1 MKNLFAFCIVIL
13 MANMSF
19 GQTKIQPGIRLGLN
33 SSTISNS
40 DFDSRSGINA
50 AAFVEIRFNERYGL
64 QPEIVF
70 SSQGGNSNN
79 SAINDL
85 PIDYLSI
92 GLANKLYLIPGA
104 GLHLIAGPSFDFDF
118 ENNPINLINDNS
130 DSEVSPFDF
139 SVFGGIGYE
148 FDFGL
153 AFEVRYKQGLLE
165 LDAFDFDFFDDNDD
179 FDNDNAFNIVYQF
192 GIAYKF

>member
-13 MANMSF
+13 MAHMSF

-33 SSTISNS
+33 SSSISNS
-40 DFDSRSGINA
+40 DFDSRNGINA

-64 QPEIVF
+64 QPEIAF
-70 SSQGGNSNN
+70 SRQGGNSND

-92 GLANKLYLIPGA
+92 ALANKLYLIPGA
-104 GLHLIAGPSFDFDF
+104 GLHLIAGPSFDFNF
-118 ENNPINLINDNS
+118 ENNPINIINDDT
-130 DSEVSPFDF
+130 DSEVGPFDF

-153 AFEVRYKQGLLE
+153 ALEVRYKQGLLE
-165 LDAFDFDFFDDNDD
+165 LDAFDFFDVNED
-179 FDNDNAFNIVYQF
+179 FDNDNTLNVVYQF

>member
-13 MANMSF
+13 MGHMSF
-19 GQTKIQPGIRLGLN
+19 GQTKIQPGIRLGFN
-33 SSTISNS
+33 SSKISNS

-85 PIDYLSI
+85 PIDYLSLSI
-92 GLANKLYLIPGA
+92 ANKLYLIPGA

-118 ENNPINLINDNS
+118 DNNPINLINDNT

-153 AFEVRYKQGLLE
+153 ALEVRYKQGLLE
-165 LDAFDFDFFDDNDD
+165 LDAFDFFDVNED
-179 FDNDNAFNIVYQF
+179 FDNDNAFNVVYQF